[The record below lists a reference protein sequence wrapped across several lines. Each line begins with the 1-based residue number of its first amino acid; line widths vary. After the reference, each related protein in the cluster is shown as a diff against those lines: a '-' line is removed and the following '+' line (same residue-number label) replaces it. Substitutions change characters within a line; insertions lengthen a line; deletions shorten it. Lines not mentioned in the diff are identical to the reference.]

1 MTDTAPA
8 AEALSR
14 LSNGLRSPLA
24 LIAGYADLL
33 EVRQDAET
41 LSEAPQRI
49 KEAAADLT
57 RVVDDLLTVYAI
69 DANVLYLAPEPMQAG
84 TLADEAVAL
93 ARARGTIVSL
103 EADRGSR
110 DTELLADPEYAGSML
125 STLLENARLRAANA
139 GATLHVRR
147 ISGLVEFEVAEHG
160 GVVEADEQAVA
171 FDRFS
176 PNRPRTGVT
185 TGLELYKVRRLAEL
199 QRGRVWVVDGPGD
212 EARFGFA
219 LRSHT
224 RPEVDSG
231 AAPSTADGSICC
243 DLVSALDR

>member
-1 MTDTAPA
+1 VTNTGAPA

-33 EVRQDAET
+33 ELRRDAET
-41 LSEAPQRI
+41 LSEVPQRI

-57 RVVDDLLTVYAI
+57 RVVDDLLTVYVI
-69 DANVLYLAPEPMQAG
+69 DANVLFLAPEPVQAG

-93 ARARGTIVSL
+93 ARDRGTIVSL

-147 ISGLVEFEVAEHG
+147 ISGFVELEVANHG
-160 GVVEADEQAVA
+160 GA
-171 FDRFS
+171 
-176 PNRPRTGVT
+176 GLT
-185 TGLELYKVRRLAEL
+185 TGLELCRCAASPSCGAAGCGSPTGKATKRASASRC
-199 QRGRVWVVDGPGD
+199 
-212 EARFGFA
+212 
-219 LRSHT
+219 RSHT
-224 RPEVDSG
+224 RREVDCG
-231 AAPSTADGSICC
+231 AARSTADGSICC

>member
-1 MTDTAPA
+1 MRDPGAPA

-14 LSNGLRSPLA
+14 LSNALRSPLA

-33 EVRQDAET
+33 ELRQDPET

-57 RVVDDLLTVYAI
+57 RIVDDLLTVYAI
-69 DANVLYLAPEPMQAG
+69 DANVLYLAPVPMQTG

-93 ARARGTIVSL
+93 ARNRGTIVSL
-103 EADRGSR
+103 EADDGSR
-110 DTELLADPEYAGSML
+110 DTELLADPEYAGSMI
-125 STLLENARLRAANA
+125 STLFENARFRAANA

-147 ISGLVEFEVAEHG
+147 ISGFVEFEVGDHG
-160 GVVEADEQAVA
+160 GAVDVDEQAVA

-176 PNRPRTGVT
+176 PNRPRTGLT

-199 QRGRVWVVDGPGD
+199 QCGRVWVADGPGD
-212 EARFGFA
+212 EARFGFSLPLA
-219 LRSHT
+219 YQT
-224 RPEVDSG
+224 RG
-231 AAPSTADGSICC
+231 
-243 DLVSALDR
+243 

>member
-1 MTDTAPA
+1 MSDPGAPA

-33 EVRQDAET
+33 QLRQDAVT

-57 RVVDDLLTVYAI
+57 RIVDDLLTVYAI
-69 DANVLYLAPEPMQAG
+69 DADVLYLAPAPMQAG
-84 TLADEAVAL
+84 TLADDAVAL

-103 EADRGSR
+103 EGDDGSR
-110 DTELLADPEYAGSML
+110 DTELLADPEYAGSMI
-125 STLLENARLRAANA
+125 SALLENARLRAANA
-139 GATLHVRR
+139 GATLR
-147 ISGLVEFEVAEHG
+147 IRLNGGFVEFEVGDHG
-160 GVVEADEQAVA
+160 GAVEADEQAVA

-176 PNRPRTGVT
+176 PLRPRTGLT

-199 QRGRVWVVDGPGD
+199 QRGRAWVANGPSD
-212 EARFGFA
+212 EARFGFSLPLA
-219 LRSHT
+219 HQT
-224 RPEVDSG
+224 
-231 AAPSTADGSICC
+231 
-243 DLVSALDR
+243 

>member
-1 MTDTAPA
+1 VSDPGAPA

-33 EVRQDAET
+33 QLRQDAVT

-57 RVVDDLLTVYAI
+57 RIVDDLLTVYAI
-69 DANVLYLAPEPMQAG
+69 DADVLYLAPTPMQAG
-84 TLADEAVAL
+84 ALADEAVAL
-93 ARARGTIVSL
+93 GRARGTIVSL
-103 EADRGSR
+103 EADDGSR
-110 DTELLADPEYAGSML
+110 DTELVADPEYAGSMI
-125 STLLENARLRAANA
+125 STLFENARLRAANA

-147 ISGLVEFEVAEHG
+147 ISGFVEFEVGDPG
-160 GVVEADEQAVA
+160 GAVEADEQAVA

-176 PNRPRTGVT
+176 PLRPRTGLT

-199 QRGRVWVVDGPGD
+199 QRGRVWLANGPGD
-212 EARFGFA
+212 ETRFGFSLPLA
-219 LRSHT
+219 HQT
-224 RPEVDSG
+224 RG
-231 AAPSTADGSICC
+231 
-243 DLVSALDR
+243 

>member
-1 MTDTAPA
+1 VSDLGAPA

-33 EVRQDAET
+33 ELRQDAET

-57 RVVDDLLTVYAI
+57 RIVDDLLTVYAI
-69 DANVLYLAPEPMQAG
+69 EADVLYVAPAPMQAG
-84 TLADEAVAL
+84 TLADEAIAL

-103 EADRGSR
+103 EADDGSR
-110 DTELLADPEYAGSML
+110 DTEFLADPEYAGSMI

-139 GATLHVRR
+139 GATLRIRR
-147 ISGLVEFEVAEHG
+147 DGGFVEFEVSDHG
-160 GVVEADEQAVA
+160 GAVDTDEQAVA

-176 PNRPRTGVT
+176 PLRPRTGVT
-185 TGLELYKVRRLAEL
+185 TGLEFYKVRRLAEL
-199 QRGRVWVVDGPGD
+199 QRGRVWVADGPGD
-212 EARFGFA
+212 EARFGFSLPLA
-219 LRSHT
+219 HQT
-224 RPEVDSG
+224 G
-231 AAPSTADGSICC
+231 G
-243 DLVSALDR
+243 

>member
-1 MTDTAPA
+1 MSDPGAPA

-33 EVRQDAET
+33 QLRQDAVT

-57 RVVDDLLTVYAI
+57 RIVDDLLTVYAI
-69 DANVLYLAPEPMQAG
+69 DADVLYLAPAPMQAG
-84 TLADEAVAL
+84 TLADDAVAL

-103 EADRGSR
+103 DADDGSR
-110 DTELLADPEYAGSML
+110 DTELLADPEYAGSMI
-125 STLLENARLRAANA
+125 SALLENARLRAANA
-139 GATLHVRR
+139 GATLR
-147 ISGLVEFEVAEHG
+147 IRLNGGFVEFEVGDHG
-160 GVVEADEQAVA
+160 GAVEADEQAVA

-176 PNRPRTGVT
+176 PLRPRTGLT

-199 QRGRVWVVDGPGD
+199 QRGRAWVANGPSD
-212 EARFGFA
+212 EARFGFSLPLA
-219 LRSHT
+219 HQT
-224 RPEVDSG
+224 
-231 AAPSTADGSICC
+231 
-243 DLVSALDR
+243 